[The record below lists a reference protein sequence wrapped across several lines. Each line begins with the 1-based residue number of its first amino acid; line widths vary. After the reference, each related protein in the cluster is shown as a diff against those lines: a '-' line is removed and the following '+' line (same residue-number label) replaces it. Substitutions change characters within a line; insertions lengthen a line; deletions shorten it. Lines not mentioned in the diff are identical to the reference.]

1 MILKTS
7 EIDMLH
13 GKLTKKLLLFTL
25 PIALSSMVQQLFNA
39 ADTAVVG
46 YFSDASALAAVG
58 TNAEIIAL
66 IITVSSG
73 LSVGVNILIAALI
86 GRNENQKTPIAVQT
100 AVLLS
105 VLFGIAGVLIG
116 QAVTAP
122 ILRLICTPEHI
133 FRSAEL
139 YLRIYLL
146 GYPFLLLYDFC
157 SAILRARGNSR
168 YPFFALVVS
177 GTVNIGLNLF
187 FVTVLHMDV
196 SGVALATTVSNG
208 LSSFLVL
215 IRLKKEGQFRLRR
228 HKPFI
233 SPSFIGEI
241 LKTGIPSAIQ
251 GAVFCLAN
259 IFVQASVNHFGE
271 TAIAGSTIAMNFEYF
286 TYYIITAFGQ
296 TATTFT
302 GQNYA
307 AKQYARCRS
316 ILWRCLLLSVLCSS
330 VPIFAIVL
338 FRNPLSGLF
347 SHDAAVIENAGV
359 RIMCIL
365 LFEPICNL
373 YEITAGGMRGC
384 GHATY
389 PAVSTMIGT
398 CVLRIV
404 WIYTVFQSNP
414 TLPILYRAFPLSWVI
429 TVLLVNIG
437 GAIIACKGKNKKK
450 ENTNQ
455 CSALTE

>member
-1 MILKTS
+1 MPKSYLTLTDVAQMTNNGNIMKFVHEFQKHVSLFNSLPMRASSEILKDHS
-7 EIDMLH
+7 
-13 GKLTKKLLLFTL
+13 
-25 PIALSSMVQQLFNA
+25 
-39 ADTAVVG
+39 AVVEEIPG
-46 YFSDASALAAVG
+46 G
-58 TNAEIIAL
+58 TWTGLDRDVKPNKGRFGKREENIAL
-66 IITVSSG
+66 IEGWSEYNEKTMMVAPDS
-73 LSVGVNILIAALI
+73 NAL
-86 GRNENQKTPIAVQT
+86 RW
-100 AVLLS
+100 
-105 VLFGIAGVLIG
+105 
-116 QAVTAP
+116 
-122 ILRLICTPEHI
+122 EH
-133 FRSAEL
+133 
-139 YLRIYLL
+139 
-146 GYPFLLLYDFC
+146 D
-157 SAILRARGNSR
+157 
-168 YPFFALVVS
+168 AL
-177 GTVNIGLNLF
+177 
-187 FVTVLHMDV
+187 HV
-196 SGVALATTVSNG
+196 SGVALATAVSNG

-215 IRLKKEGQFRLRR
+215 LRLKKEGQFRLRR

-307 AKQYARCRS
+307 AKQYTRCRN

-330 VPIFAIVL
+330 VPIFTIVL

-347 SHDAAVIENAGV
+347 SPDAAVIENAGV
-359 RIMCIL
+359 RIICIL

-373 YEITAGGMRGC
+373 YEIPAGAMRGC

-398 CVLRIV
+398 CVFRIV